1 MMQNAGDNSTG
12 QEQLSDKPTF
22 IDPFPEMFKQL
33 NTLMAEVQK
42 LNQRVD
48 SLEKGAPLGAAV
60 DYKTTRRAIGAEEY
74 ERLIAEGSLTREHLK
89 VLRKACH
96 LFSAKPYKPEPIGVP
111 EAERDLWSDLV
122 CMELGRRVQP
132 PAGQAGVWCMATDM
146 GKSVVRH
153 DVRLR
158 GK

>member
-1 MMQNAGDNSTG
+1 MMQNARDDSP
-12 QEQLSDKPTF
+12 EQVELSDKMTF
-22 IDPFPEMFKQL
+22 VDPFPGLFSQL
-33 NTLMAEVQK
+33 KGLTEAVQN
-42 LNQRVD
+42 LSQRVND
-48 SLEKGAPLGAAV
+48 LERGAPPAASV

-74 ERLIAEGSLTREHLK
+74 ERLIASGGLTREHLK

-96 LFSAKPYKPEPIGVP
+96 LFSDKPYKPEPVGVH
-111 EAERDLWSDLV
+111 EAEKNLWNELV

-132 PAGQAGVWCMATDM
+132 PPGQTGVWCMATDM